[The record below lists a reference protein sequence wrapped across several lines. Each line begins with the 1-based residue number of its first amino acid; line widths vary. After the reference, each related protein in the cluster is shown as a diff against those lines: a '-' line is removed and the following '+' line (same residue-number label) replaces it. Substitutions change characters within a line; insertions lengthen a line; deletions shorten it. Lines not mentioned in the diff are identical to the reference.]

1 MSTTARSRPL
11 VSILIPSYNSQRW
24 LADCVNSALDQ
35 TYPCKEI
42 ILVDDGS
49 TDSSLALARTFESK
63 GVIVLTQPNGGQPAA
78 LNTAFAR
85 SRGDFIQY
93 LDADDMLAP
102 EKIELQMDRL
112 LAADSRAI
120 AAGAWGHFTTEP
132 STAEF
137 RHDRVWRDLAPVDW
151 LVESWTGGGM
161 MPPIGW
167 LLPRPIV
174 EAAAPWDVSLRWAPN
189 VDGDFFTR
197 TMLAASSCIFVPEAK
212 SYYRAV
218 PGSHSKLRTPRSL
231 EGALRLLLKTGEAV
245 LTVEDSARTRS
256 AYADNLQRFV
266 HRVYPDHPELV
277 APAERRIAELGGSK
291 LKFQAGRVTGTL
303 ARFVGWK
310 AAKRMRRAAATGLGR

>member
-1 MSTTARSRPL
+1 MSTTAHSRPL

-24 LADCVNSALDQ
+24 LANCVNSALAQ

-49 TDSSLALARTFESK
+49 TDSSLALARTFEAK
-63 GVIVLTQPNGGQPAA
+63 GVIVVTQPNGGQPAA

-93 LDADDMLAP
+93 LDADDMLAS
-102 EKIELQMDRL
+102 EKIALQMDRL
-112 LAADSRAI
+112 LAADGRAI
-120 AAGAWGHFTTEP
+120 AAGAWGRFTTEP

-137 RHDRVWRDLAPVDW
+137 RHERIWRALAPVDW

-167 LLPRPIV
+167 LLPRRIV

-197 TMLAASSCIFVPEAK
+197 TMLAASRCIFVPEAK
-212 SYYRAV
+212 SYYRTV
-218 PGSHSKLRTPRSL
+218 PGSQSKLRTPRSL
-231 EGALRLLLKTGEAV
+231 EGALRLLFKTGEA
-245 LTVEDSARTRS
+245 LLAVEDSARTRA

-266 HRVYPDHPELV
+266 HMVYPDHPELV
-277 APAERRIAELGGSK
+277 APAERRIAELGGSRLK
-291 LKFQAGRVTGTL
+291 LQAGRTTELL

-310 AAKRMRRAAATGLGR
+310 AARLIRRAAAKGHSR